1 MPEAFRFLT
10 AGESHGEGLTAI
22 IDGVPAG
29 LPLAEADLNEDLA
42 RRQRG
47 YGRGGRMKIERDQV
61 HISGGVRWGLTL
73 GSPIALTIANRDWEN
88 WKATMSVGP
97 PEPGAAAKQVT
108 RPRPGHA
115 DLAGAM
121 KYGHRDIRNV
131 LERSSARETTA
142 RVAVAGVAKRLLAEF
157 GVTILSHVTEIGG
170 VRIAADLDVTWDELA
185 RRAEASEVRCADP
198 AAAAAM
204 IAAIDAAK
212 EKGDTLGGVF
222 EVVALGCPVG
232 LGSYVQ
238 WDRRLDGRLAQA
250 FCSIQAIKGCEFGL
264 GFETA
269 RTPGAGVHAG
279 ILSEAGQG
287 SDRSANNPGARACM
301 RRVRG
306 WVRLRGFSRCTAR
319 RGGRAWRRPGS
330 RCPCW
335 RFPTARRPRR
345 WRSPSTAGIGC
356 WRRAPT
362 APPRCWRSAAAPSA
376 TSRASW
382 PRPICAAPTSCRC
395 RRRCSPRS
403 TPPAAARP
411 PSTTRRPRTSS
422 APSTSRAWSSWIRR
436 SF

>member
-10 AGESHGEGLTAI
+10 AGESHGECLTAI
-22 IDGVPAG
+22 IDGVPAA

-73 GSPIALTIANRDWEN
+73 GSPIALTITNRDWEN

-157 GVTILSHVTEIGG
+157 GITILSHVTELGG
-170 VRIAADLDVTWDELA
+170 IRVAPDLDLPWEEIR

-198 AAAAAM
+198 AAEAEM
-204 IAAIDAAK
+204 IVAIDDAK
-212 EKGDTLGGVF
+212 AKGDTLGGVF

-238 WDRRLDGRLAQA
+238 WDRRLDGRIAQA
-250 FCSIQAIKGCEFGL
+250 LCAIQAIKGCEFGM

-269 RTPGAGVHAG
+269 RTPGSGVHDE
-279 ILSEAGQG
+279 ILFEAGQG
-287 SDRSANNPGARACM
+287 FN
-301 RRVRG
+301 
-306 WVRLRGFSRCTAR
+306 
-319 RGGRAWRRPGS
+319 
-330 RCPCW
+330 
-335 RFPTARRPRR
+335 
-345 WRSPSTAGIGC
+345 
-356 WRRAPT
+356 
-362 APPRCWRSAAAPSA
+362 
-376 TSRASW
+376 
-382 PRPICAAPTSCRC
+382 
-395 RRRCSPRS
+395 RS
-403 TPPAAARP
+403 TNNAGGLEGGVTNGQPLVVRAAMKPLSTLRTPLKSVDLATKETVEAVVERSDVCAVPAAGVVGEAMMALLLADAFLEKFGGDGIEEV
-411 PSTTRRPRTSS
+411 RRNYRTYQDSLK
-422 APSTSRAWSSWIRR
+422 SW
-436 SF
+436 